1 MLSKFIFEIATGGP
15 RRTVRGQALG
25 WLAAL
30 IAGTAPVAA
39 ADYRLGAGDS
49 LEITVVGMTDFRYKL
64 PVDLQGEIA
73 VPYVGALSVSGKTV
87 PELRKELQERL
98 PTKLIRQRTLE
109 GRDVPVVVLPEE
121 VVVTV
126 AEYRPV
132 YVNGDVAHPGE
143 QPFRPG
149 MTVRKA
155 LALAGGY
162 DIMRF
167 RASNP
172 FLDSADLRGEYES
185 LLTSAAKD
193 QLQIWRIQIMLG
205 QRTSFDLK
213 SLPQTQAVADLATT
227 EDAQLKVLEADFT
240 KEKGF
245 LVEAS
250 RKATAQLATLTSQRS
265 SETEGLK
272 ADSED
277 YDRLKDLMQRGTVPM
292 LRISDARR
300 NVLLSSTRWLQAA
313 AQVTQL
319 ERDRDEIDRKVV
331 RLADQRRSDLLK
343 ELQEATTRLNATRA
357 RMDAVSEKM
366 LYTGI
371 VKSQIVRGKGG
382 KPSLSIFRNEE
393 GVPRRMDVQE
403 DADLFPGDTIEV
415 ALTTEYAV
423 GLGSR

>member
-1 MLSKFIFEIATGGP
+1 MQPSLNFRIRPQGLWAKLRMLLLA
-15 RRTVRGQALG
+15 
-25 WLAAL
+25 WLAATL
-30 IAGTAPVAA
+30 AGIATAKA
-39 ADYRLGAGDS
+39 ADYRLGAGDT
-49 LEITVVGMTDFRYKL
+49 LEITVVGMMDFRYKL

-73 VPYVGALSVSGKTV
+73 VPYVGAVPVSGKTLSEV
-87 PELRKELQERL
+87 RQDLQDRL
-98 PTKLIRQRTLE
+98 PTKLVRQRTLE
-109 GRDVPVVVLPEE
+109 GRDVPVVLLPEE

-126 AEYRPV
+126 SEYRPV

-172 FLDSADLRGEYES
+172 FLDSADLRGEYDS

-193 QLQIWRIQIMLG
+193 QLQIWRLQIMLG
-205 QRTSFDLK
+205 QRVAFDLD
-213 SLPQTQAVADLATT
+213 SLPRSQAVADLAKT

-240 KEKGF
+240 KEKSF
-245 LVEAS
+245 LAEAS
-250 RKATAQLATLTSQRS
+250 KKATAQLATLTSQRS
-265 SETEGLK
+265 GENEGIK
-272 ADSED
+272 ADTED
-277 YDRLKDLMQRGTVPM
+277 YDRLKEFMQRGTVPM
-292 LRISDARR
+292 LRLSDARR

-313 AQVTQL
+313 AQATQL
-319 ERDRDEIDRKVV
+319 ERDRDEIDRKLV
-331 RLADQRRSDLLK
+331 RLSDQRRSDLLK

-357 RMDAVSEKM
+357 RMDAVAEKM
-366 LYTGI
+366 LYTGV

-382 KPSLSIFRNEE
+382 SPSLSVFRNSDGRLERIE
-393 GVPRRMDVQE
+393 VQE
-403 DADLFPGDTIEV
+403 DADLLPGDTIEV
-415 ALTTEYAV
+415 ALTTEYAI